1 MFLATAMGVSAQTQQ
16 VTVVELH
23 PAPGQFVNTLPEAT
37 AETTHEE
44 VCEAATE
51 SLADEELIHLGTYGG
66 YITVRFDH
74 PVQNKKGS
82 DFRILGNG
90 FLV

>member
-1 MFLATAMGVSAQTQQ
+1 MGNKEKEENKKVMRKNILTSMFLATAMGVSAQTQQ

-23 PAPGQFVNTLPEAT
+23 PAPGQFVNTLPAAT

-51 SLADEELIHLGTYGG
+51 SLADEELIHLGT
-66 YITVRFDH
+66 
-74 PVQNKKGS
+74 
-82 DFRILGNG
+82 
-90 FLV
+90 